1 MLRMLRMLRI
11 VISFITFVTFVAS
24 PVVMAADC
32 ILVMPQF
39 PLSYNGLLTPY
50 RLQSVNMADKC
61 VMENPQTTSFVEA
74 TIFDPDTGKL
84 SVYHPLV
91 VNDGQTPLIPPATF
105 TMPAN
110 AIISLSFGSNANT
123 LRLTPPENVI
133 MGRCVNGVIGNNDL
147 FGQFSYC
154 NSDAVFDKV
163 NEWIGKGLE
172 LIPPIPPIGIANDGK
187 ECLTTR
193 HFMLVDQDP
202 SDNLVTTYLLDPV
215 TMKIFQDTVNNRF
228 NHPGFVVLKNGS
240 DNRLLV
246 GINIALG
253 CTGYLAPLLGD
264 PSGVRI
270 SSMVLNEIHAANR
283 QGSPMV
289 FLPARDPMTRVI
301 VNGVT
306 YPSLIKNNLYRR
318 GVNQPPITSLQQ
330 ADTLPFCG
338 HLTNQLGRLQNNKAS
353 FTTQTSPDPNAASN
367 LFTFL
372 ATRLSQTFVNLKC
385 DVLLDLVN
393 PVTLVL
399 ANGITVDATF
409 SALQE
414 YQFMGQ
420 DPYTSPTSPTSPPT
434 PTPSPPPPT
443 PTPSTPPTSQPTTA
457 PAIPGDMNNMI
468 NIAYIYISIAILIVF
483 VIIAY
488 YIKKRCENTE
498 NAENNKNNEKNN
510 DEKNKNINDPIL
522 CRDSLKVRD
531 VRDVRDEDKHKNYRI
546 SSPRI
551 PKR

>member
-1 MLRMLRMLRI
+1 MFKMLRMLKI
-11 VISFITFVTFVAS
+11 AFITFVAS
-24 PVVMAADC
+24 PITVMAADC
-32 ILVMPQF
+32 ILVIPQF

-61 VMENPQTTSFVEA
+61 LMENPQTTSFVEA

-91 VNDGQTPLIPPATF
+91 VNDGQTPLIPPTTF

-110 AIISLSFGSNANT
+110 AIISLSFGTNANT

-133 MGRCVNGVIGNNDL
+133 MGRCVNGVVGNNDL

-154 NSDAVFDKV
+154 NSDALFDKV

-172 LIPPIPPIGIANDGK
+172 LNPPIPPIGVANDGK

-253 CTGYLAPLLGD
+253 CTGYLAPLLSD
-264 PSGVRI
+264 PSGAKT

-306 YPSLIKNNLYRR
+306 FPSLIKNNLYRR
-318 GVNQPPITSLQQ
+318 GINQPPITALQQ

-372 ATRLSQTFVNLKC
+372 ATRLSQTFANLKC
-385 DVLLDLVN
+385 DVLLDLIN

-420 DPYTSPTSPTSPPT
+420 DPYVSPTSPTSSPTSPPT
-434 PTPSPPPPT
+434 SPPPPT
-443 PTPSTPPTSQPTTA
+443 TPPTSPPTVA
-457 PAIPGDMNNMI
+457 PTGDNNMI
-468 NIAYIYISIAILIVF
+468 NIAYIYISIGSLVVL
-483 VIIAY
+483 VIILY
-488 YIKKRCENTE
+488 YIKKRCEKSYNNE
-498 NAENNKNNEKNN
+498 NNGNNKNNEKNN
-510 DEKNKNINDPIL
+510 DENNKNINDPIL
-522 CRDSLKVRD
+522 CRDSFREVRY
-531 VRDVRDEDKHKNYRI
+531 EDKHKNYRI
-546 SSPRI
+546 SSPRV

>member
-1 MLRMLRMLRI
+1 MLKI
-11 VISFITFVTFVAS
+11 AFITFVAS
-24 PVVMAADC
+24 PIMVMAADC
-32 ILVMPQF
+32 ILVIPQF

-61 VMENPQTTSFVEA
+61 LMENPQTTSFVEA

-110 AIISLSFGSNANT
+110 AIISLSFGTNANT

-133 MGRCVNGVIGNNDL
+133 MGRCVNGVVGNNDL

-154 NSDAVFDKV
+154 NSDALFDKV
-163 NEWIGKGLE
+163 NDWISKGLE
-172 LIPPIPPIGIANDGK
+172 LNPPIPPIGVANDGK

-253 CTGYLAPLLGD
+253 CTGYLAPLLSD
-264 PSGVRI
+264 PSGAKT

-306 YPSLIKNNLYRR
+306 FPSLIKNNLYRR
-318 GVNQPPITSLQQ
+318 GINQPPITALQQ

-372 ATRLSQTFVNLKC
+372 ATRLSQTFANLKC
-385 DVLLDLVN
+385 DILLDLIN

-420 DPYTSPTSPTSPPT
+420 DPYVSPASPTSPTSSPTSPPT
-434 PTPSPPPPT
+434 SPPPP
-443 PTPSTPPTSQPTTA
+443 PTTPPTVAPT
-457 PAIPGDMNNMI
+457 AIPGDNNMI
-468 NIAYIYISIAILIVF
+468 NIAYIYISIGSLVVL
-483 VIIAY
+483 VIILY
-488 YIKKRCENTE
+488 YIKKRCENSYNNE
-498 NAENNKNNEKNN
+498 NNGNNKNNEKNN
-510 DEKNKNINDPIL
+510 DENNKNINDPIL
-522 CRDSLKVRD
+522 CRDSFREVRY
-531 VRDVRDEDKHKNYRI
+531 EDKHKNYRI
-546 SSPRI
+546 SSPRV